1 MDISTLIFIQDYIR
15 YRMDNTDN
23 PIIMEELTH
32 LDNII
37 QDNIE
42 TTFNSMYN
50 YYKERYDD

>member
-1 MDISTLIFIQDYIR
+1 ME
-15 YRMDNTDN
+15 NTID
-23 PIIMEELTH
+23 PFIMEELTH